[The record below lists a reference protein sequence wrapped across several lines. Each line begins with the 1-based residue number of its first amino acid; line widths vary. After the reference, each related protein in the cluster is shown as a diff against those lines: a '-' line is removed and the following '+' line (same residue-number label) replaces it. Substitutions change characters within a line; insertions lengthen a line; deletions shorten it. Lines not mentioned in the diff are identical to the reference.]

1 MGLAAR
7 FQGGF
12 SLLVVLVFLVV
23 LGLLGF
29 SVTQSAIIQERIT
42 GNTHEKNL
50 SFLAAEAAMREA
62 EVYLTTIDDLNL
74 VASAVTRTA
83 TTSLPGLDQQPR
95 YTIECVTAGCPLAR
109 DGRTYYRV
117 RAQGWGGRRTSVT
130 SLESV
135 VWVDE

>member
-1 MGLAAR
+1 MH

-42 GNTHEKNL
+42 GNVHEKNL

-62 EVYLTTIDDLNL
+62 EVYLTTIDDLDAL
-74 VASAVTRTA
+74 ASSVTRTA
-83 TTSLPGLDQQPR
+83 VTSLPGLDQQPR
-95 YTIECVTAGCPLAR
+95 YTIACVNAGCPLAA
-109 DGRTYYRV
+109 DGRVYYRV
-117 RAQGWGGRRTSVT
+117 TAQGWGGRRTSVT
-130 SLESV
+130 NLESI
-135 VWVDE
+135 VWIDE

>member
-1 MGLAAR
+1 MH

-42 GNTHEKNL
+42 GNVHEKNL

-62 EVYLTTIDDLNL
+62 EVYLTTIDDLDVL
-74 VASAVTRTA
+74 ASSVTRTA
-83 TTSLPGLDQQPR
+83 VTSLPGLDRQPS
-95 YTIECVTAGCPLAR
+95 YTISCVTAGCSTAG
-109 DGRTYYRV
+109 DGRVYYRV
-117 RAQGWGGRRTSVT
+117 TAQGWGARRTSVT
-130 SLESV
+130 SLESI

>member
-1 MGLAAR
+1 MR
-7 FQGGF
+7 FAMHFQRGF

-29 SVTQSAIIQERIT
+29 SVTQSAIIQEQIA
-42 GNTHEKNL
+42 GNVHEKNL

-62 EVYLTTIDDLNL
+62 EIYLVTIDDLNL
-74 VASAVTRTA
+74 VASSVSRTV
-83 TTSLPGLDQQPR
+83 TTSLPGLDQAPR
-95 YTIECVTAGCPLAR
+95 YTIACVTAGCPLAS

-117 RAQGWGGRRTSVT
+117 TAQGWGGRRTSVT

-135 VWVDE
+135 VWVEE